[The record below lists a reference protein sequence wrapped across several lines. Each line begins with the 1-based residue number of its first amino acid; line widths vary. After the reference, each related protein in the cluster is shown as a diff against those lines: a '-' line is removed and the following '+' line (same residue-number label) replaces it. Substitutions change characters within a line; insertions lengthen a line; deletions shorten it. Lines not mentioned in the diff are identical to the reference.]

1 MPAGLLLQEA
11 PLELWTGHGSR
22 ARKCAFCL
30 ALPLAHCVDKPLH
43 LSGPEK
49 VTAALWPQVISA
61 WRGGMMVTVLV
72 TLHLSTRRERQVLS
86 VGTRVVHAL
95 KSLTRKTPHSFAI
108 VSDFTR
114 GSRFKCEQAP
124 GRDRGP
130 HGHPDLRGSWPLKH
144 LMGRV
149 T

>member
-1 MPAGLLLQEA
+1 
-11 PLELWTGHGSR
+11 
-22 ARKCAFCL
+22 
-30 ALPLAHCVDKPLH
+30 
-43 LSGPEK
+43 
-49 VTAALWPQVISA
+49 
-61 WRGGMMVTVLV
+61 MMVTVLV

-108 VSDFTR
+108 VSDFT
-114 GSRFKCEQAP
+114 KCEQAP

-130 HGHPDLRGSWPLKH
+130 HCHPDLRGSPPLKH